1 MGHTVTSKGQVTIPK
16 AVRDM
21 LEIEPGSEV
30 EFALEDGKIVI
41 RKAGE
46 RRPLKSRFDAMVGMA
61 GPGPTTNEVM
71 EVFRGFS
78 EPDPGFE
85 GPWDQNESGGAHAPN
100 RKQQK

>member
-21 LEIEPGSEV
+21 LEIGPGSEV

-46 RRPLKSRFDAMVGMA
+46 RKPLKSRFESMRGILKTDQ
-61 GPGPTTNEVM
+61 TTDEIM
-71 EVFRGFS
+71 RELRGD
-78 EPDPGFE
+78 PDEDPPPPPAEEMRGILKRIR
-85 GPWDQNESGGAHAPN
+85 Q
-100 RKQQK
+100 